1 MIIYY
6 YTCSI
11 NWHNFGHNRC
21 IIAAMPKS
29 IIGHMNGIMW
39 TSLVLSLGLPGSIQ
53 FVSFLLIIDITFSC
67 IFLSVPS
74 TEVVLI
80 DEALPSEREAT
91 YFTLRVFFFIS
102 LLRVPG

>member
-39 TSLVLSLGLPGSIQ
+39 TSLPMAQCTS
-53 FVSFLLIIDITFSC
+53 SC
-67 IFLSVPS
+67 SCGMQL
-74 TEVVLI
+74 
-80 DEALPSEREAT
+80 EALFEMCAT
-91 YFTLRVFFFIS
+91 ITKEVGLRQTV
-102 LLRVPG
+102 LARL

>member
-1 MIIYY
+1 M
-6 YTCSI
+6 
-11 NWHNFGHNRC
+11 
-21 IIAAMPKS
+21 
-29 IIGHMNGIMW
+29 
-39 TSLVLSLGLPGSIQ
+39 
-53 FVSFLLIIDITFSC
+53 SFLLIIDITFSC

-102 LLRVPG
+102 LLRVPGSICIAITNKVGGDATYLPPILLPVQQLTNQITTSNQVI

>member
-1 MIIYY
+1 M
-6 YTCSI
+6 
-11 NWHNFGHNRC
+11 
-21 IIAAMPKS
+21 
-29 IIGHMNGIMW
+29 
-39 TSLVLSLGLPGSIQ
+39 
-53 FVSFLLIIDITFSC
+53 SFLLIIDITFSC

-102 LLRVPG
+102 LLRIPGSLCIAITNKVGGMLPTYHLLYCLSSC

>member
-1 MIIYY
+1 MMLALSMHYQFFGIFSDLSFYIVNHNTMIIYY

-39 TSLVLSLGLPGSIQ
+39 TSLVLILSIIHQ
-53 FVSFLLIIDITFSC
+53 L
-67 IFLSVPS
+67 
-74 TEVVLI
+74 
-80 DEALPSEREAT
+80 
-91 YFTLRVFFFIS
+91 
-102 LLRVPG
+102 